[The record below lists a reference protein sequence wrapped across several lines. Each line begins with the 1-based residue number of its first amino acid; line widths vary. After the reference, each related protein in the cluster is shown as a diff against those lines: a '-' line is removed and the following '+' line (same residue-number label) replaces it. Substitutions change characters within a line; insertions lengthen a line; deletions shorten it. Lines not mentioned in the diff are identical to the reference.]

1 MNKVS
6 FVCVSSDKVYDDKV
20 IFCGNTR
27 TLYLFLTGLRK
38 LNGLRRD
45 EDVKT
50 TLPVQVL
57 YDTLIAPV
65 EEFLP
70 RSPQPDGSLQDLILV
85 LQGDLYLVPFSLLH
99 GHSKD
104 YLHKRFS
111 LLTVPSIR
119 ALLLAPKTPH
129 KPQTTRLVVGD
140 PQLPLSFDQYR
151 CAPGTQS
158 EAELVGTLFGTK
170 PLTGKEASKDVVCR
184 KAQDAECIHFATN
197 TSWKHSALVLAP
209 SKERNR

>member
-1 MNKVS
+1 MRKKLVS
-6 FVCVSSDKVYDDKV
+6 MH
-20 IFCGNTR
+20 FCINT
-27 TLYLFLTGLRK
+27 LCLFFSGLRK
-38 LNGLRRD
+38 LNGIRHDRNKN
-45 EDVKT
+45 VT
-50 TLPVQVL
+50 TALPVQVL

-70 RSPQPDGSLQDLILV
+70 SSPQSDGSLHDLVLV

-119 ALLLAPKTPH
+119 ALLLSSSTPQR
-129 KPQTTRLVVGD
+129 PQTTRLVVGD
-140 PQLPLSFDQYR
+140 PQLPLSFDHYR
-151 CAPGTQS
+151 CTPSTQS

-170 PLTGKEASKDVVCR
+170 PLTGNNASKDVVCR
-184 KAQDAECIHFATN
+184 KIQEAECIHFATN
-197 TSWKHSALVLAP
+197 TSWKHSALVLSP
-209 SKERNR
+209 IKGNNR